1 MGMSVLHINKSDA
14 VGGAAIAATR
24 LHKGLLS
31 QGLESRFLVGTAES
45 EGEQAASIN
54 PHWLDRQ
61 LYRFAY
67 RAGLNDVN
75 FASTFGISKHPFFQ
89 TADVIN
95 FHNLH
100 AGYFNYLALPK
111 LTKKRS
117 AVLTL
122 HDMWSFTGHCAY
134 SFECDR
140 WKTGCGQCPNLDTYP
155 RVAKDNTRLAL
166 QLKQWVYQRAN
177 LRIVTL
183 SNWLTAQV
191 KQSVLAHLPIHHIP
205 NGIDTDVY
213 KPLDVAKSRA
223 ELGIPLEKQVL
234 MCAAINLKE
243 GRKGSDLLVSALN
256 KLPLSVREKTVLV
269 VLGSSGGQLAEL
281 VEMEVVEL
289 GFITDDRQKVM
300 AYSAADL
307 FVFPSRA
314 DNLPLVLQ
322 ESMACG
328 TPIVAFDVG
337 GVPDLVR
344 PGITGYLAAPQ
355 DIEALAHGIE
365 QMSDN
370 KTLLKTMS
378 ENCRQIV
385 LKEYSIGLQV
395 SRYVQLYQESLGG
408 EA

>member
-1 MGMSVLHINKSDA
+1 MAMNVLHINKSA
-14 VGGAAIAATR
+14 ATGGAAIAANR
-24 LHKGLLS
+24 LHTGLLAD
-31 QGLESRFLVGTAES
+31 GIESRFLVGTAEI
-45 EGEQAASIN
+45 EGDRVASIH
-54 PHWLDRQ
+54 PHWLDSQ

-67 RAGLNDVN
+67 REGLNDVN
-75 FASTFGISKHPFFQ
+75 FVSTFKISKHPFFRA
-89 TADVIN
+89 ADVVN

-100 AGYFNYLALPK
+100 AGYFNYLALSN
-111 LTKKRS
+111 LTKKRP

-140 WKTGCGQCPNLDTYP
+140 WKIGCGQCPNLDTYP

-166 QLKQWVYQRAN
+166 QLKKWIYQRAN

-205 NGIDTDVY
+205 NGIDPDIY
-213 KPLDVAKSRA
+213 KPLDAAKSRA

-256 KLPLSVREKTVLV
+256 KLPSSVREKTVLV
-269 VLGSSGGQLAEL
+269 VLGSSGGQMAEL
-281 VEMEVVEL
+281 IEMDVVEL
-289 GFITDDRQKVM
+289 GFISDDRQKVM
-300 AYSAADL
+300 AYSSADL
-307 FVFPSRA
+307 FVFSSRA

-328 TPIVAFDVG
+328 TPMVAFDVG

-355 DIEALAHGIE
+355 EVEALTRGIE
-365 QMSDN
+365 QLLDN
-370 KTLLKTMS
+370 ESLLKNMA

-385 LKEYSIGLQV
+385 LQEYSIELQV
-395 SRYVQLYQESLGG
+395 SRYVQLYKESLCG